1 MFSTIGFCGLASGFY
16 VLLRAYCFC
25 ECKVSTRFCLGL
37 LFRFGGNSDR
47 FRLVSDFGDLLLF
60 DLFNANFTFSFNFSG
75 ADGLFAVDFRFLN
88 LSFSQNSRL
97 LCFTTTFSFK
107 SRNTC
112 ILFGSTG
119 FNLLLLLKRHKRF
132 LLFNLQLARKC
143 ITVFLTHRNFYI
155 LFNFVTFATTALR
168 LLRQLG

>member
-16 VLLRAYCFC
+16 VLLGAYCFC

-47 FRLVSDFGDLLLF
+47 FRLVGDFGDLLLF

-75 ADGLFAVDFRFLN
+75 TDGLFAVDFRFLN

-97 LCFTTTFSFK
+97 LCFPTTLGLK
-107 SRNTC
+107 SCNFR
-112 ILFGSTG
+112 ILLSGTG
-119 FNLLLLLKRHKRF
+119 FNLLLLFKRHKRF
-132 LLFNLQLARKC
+132 LLFNLQLPRKR
-143 ITVFLTHRNFYI
+143 ITIFLTHRNFYI